1 MEGEKKKDEPG
12 NPAAGPPGA
21 AQAAGGGSKVGGK
34 YVPPSMRDGAA
45 RGKGETMKST
55 RGNVQTENDT
65 CEIIINSFVY
75 VWYYRSV

>member
-55 RGNVQTENDT
+55 RGNVQIENDI
-65 CEIIINSFVY
+65 CEIIINSFIY
-75 VWYYRSV
+75 I